1 MKVFGIDV
9 IKGSVRSRSRRPMYA
24 LVVMSGREIVSESE
38 VSGFRLLRLLN
49 QEKPDILAVDSLQEV
64 SVDQHDLFSFL
75 QALPPA
81 VRLVQVTGGER
92 KETLGKVASRYNIS
106 FNRFDPFDEARTI
119 ARVAALG
126 AGAEVVAFE
135 NESEIVVSR
144 HRSPGKG
151 GWSQNRYVR
160 KIHGAVQAKAR
171 EIGLELMAAG
181 LRYQKR
187 ETRAFGGCS
196 RVAFT
201 VQVQRDQLPV
211 STFRGADVQVRI
223 SGKRLERIRFRPLS
237 SKPPYLIA
245 GIDPGTTTAIAALD
259 LDGKLLHLQ
268 SSRQISMSGVIEA
281 LYRVGKPLIIASD
294 VHEMPFSVEKVR
306 RAFNAVAHTPRQDMS
321 VETKHALT
329 SGYVYQNDHERDA
342 LSAALEAFRNYRNK
356 FQSLQKRVPPGYELD
371 EVRAGIVRGHS
382 VEQVIGDLKGKV
394 APAEQQAPAVEIDAA
409 RDERIRILDGTIKRL
424 RVLVGELQEE
434 VEEKER
440 QGARL
445 QERLKRVRSRQDQKV
460 RSDAEVTKRDVI
472 IQNLKKRLR
481 KEERANRALKKRIE
495 RMKEFD
501 EALLSGET
509 IPLKI
514 LPALTREGVKAVS
527 AESGI
532 REGDVFYV
540 PRIEGFG
547 KSAVKDL
554 AQAGIAALL
563 VGEFAGDAVARE
575 VEEVFREF
583 NTPVLSTDHVR
594 VVVKGGRGAA
604 DPGQFRAAIRQ
615 WQESQA
621 EYEKEKKGR
630 MLEEIFREYQAERGK
645 EMKKVG

>member
-38 VSGFRLLRLLN
+38 VSGFRLLRMLN
-49 QEKPDILAVDSLQEV
+49 EERPDILAVDSLQEIA
-64 SVDQHDLFSFL
+64 VDQHDLFSFL

-201 VQVQRDQLPV
+201 VQAQRDQLPV

-259 LDGKLLHLQ
+259 LDGNLLHLQ

-321 VETKHALT
+321 VEAKHALT
-329 SGYVYQNDHERDA
+329 SGYLYQNDHERDA
-342 LSAALEAFRNYRNK
+342 LSAALEAYRTYRNK
-356 FQSLQKRVPPGYELD
+356 FQNLQKRVPPGYELD

-382 VEQVIGDLKGKV
+382 VEQVIGDLKEKA
-394 APAEQQAPAVEIDAA
+394 APVEEQAPAVEIDAA
-409 RDERIRILDGTIKRL
+409 RDERIRILDGTVKRL
-424 RVLVGELQEE
+424 RVLVGELQDE
-434 VEEKER
+434 VTERER
-440 QGARL
+440 QLVRL

-532 REGDVFYV
+532 REGDVLYV

-563 VGEFAGDAVARE
+563 VGEFAGDAVSRE
-575 VEEVFREF
+575 VDGVFREV

-621 EYEKEKKGR
+621 AYEKEKKGR